1 MLKTETP
8 YHPNKQMQKI
18 GDVIGM
24 EISKKEQRAARLE
37 IAVLL
42 CINSPRIY
50 RRATNPRYTPIK
62 AVEDDIKVSLL
73 RSIINEDPAI
83 RNTLAFYHKRGE
95 C

>member
-1 MLKTETP
+1 METETR
-8 YHPNKQMQKI
+8 KDAK
-18 GDVIGM
+18 
-24 EISKKEQRAARLE
+24 RAARLE

-42 CINSPRIY
+42 CVNNPKIY
-50 RRATNPRYTPIK
+50 RKATDPRYTPMK